1 MSGHNKWSSIKHKKG
16 KADAARG
23 KAFTKIT
30 REIITAARIG
40 GGDPNGNARLRAALL
55 AARTVNM
62 PNDNIQRAIK
72 KGTGDLEGVSY
83 EEYMYEGYG
92 PHGVAV
98 LVKVLTDNK
107 NRTVA
112 DVRHLFTKYNGNLGE
127 TGCVNWMFSKKGT
140 ITVPKEATTEEALID
155 FALELGADDV
165 SNDPEAH
172 EYEVRCEPEVV
183 EAVRKGLEGKGV
195 KTASAEV
202 AMVPQTTVHLEGKA
216 AEQMLKMMNALEE
229 SDDVQNVWANFDI
242 SDEAMEAF
250 GG

>member
-23 KAFTKIT
+23 REFTKVT
-30 REIITAARIG
+30 REIITAAKIG
-40 GGDPNGNARLRAALL
+40 GGDPEGNSRLRAAIL
-55 AARTVNM
+55 AAKAVNM
-62 PNDNIQRAIK
+62 PNDNISRAIK

-83 EEYMYEGYG
+83 EEFMYEGYG
-92 PHGVAV
+92 PSGVAV

-112 DVRHLFTKYNGNLGE
+112 DIRHTFTKYNGNLGE
-127 TGCVNWMFSKKGT
+127 TGCVNWMFAKKGT
-140 ITVPKEATTEEALID
+140 INVPKGGIDEEGLIEI
-155 FALELGADDV
+155 ALELGADDV
-165 SNDPEAH
+165 ANDPESH

-183 EAVRKGLEGKGV
+183 EDVKKGLEDRKLKV
-195 KTASAEV
+195 VSAEV
-202 AMVPQTTVHLEGKA
+202 AMVPQTTVHLEGKT
-216 AEQMLKMMNALEE
+216 AESMLKLMNALEE

-250 GG
+250 G